1 MAEMIAGVILSGAT
15 LFIAVE
21 ILDKYVEDE

>member
-1 MAEMIAGVILSGAT
+1 MAEMIAGAFLLGAT

-21 ILDKYVEDE
+21 LIGKYVEDE